1 MSDKISQFDL
11 NMLQVYPFLLGAISF
26 DYYRTYLYLSTYVHL
41 NNYSI
46 EDLPSNYSL
55 YIIEK
60 SKNFLLGG
68 ILGIF
73 TFKLM
78 KNMSNY

>member
-11 NMLQVYPFLLGAISF
+11 KMLQVYPFLLGAISF
-26 DYYRTYLYLSTYVHL
+26 DYYRTYLYLSTCVHL
-41 NNYSI
+41 N
-46 EDLPSNYSL
+46 NYSL

-78 KNMSNY
+78 KNISNY

>member
-1 MSDKISQFDL
+1 M
-11 NMLQVYPFLLGAISF
+11 
-26 DYYRTYLYLSTYVHL
+26 HL

>member
-55 YIIEK
+55 YILLFLEK
-60 SKNFLLGG
+60 FPIFRKKFPTSFL
-68 ILGIF
+68 
-73 TFKLM
+73 
-78 KNMSNY
+78 